1 MECDGLSRLCV
12 RLHDHRGAV
21 GENFRHGPS
30 HLGGVKANGYN
41 GIRSKVLGMF
51 CQSLESLRAHLF
63 EELCVDLDLPAS
75 PRSEEGP
82 YVLSK
87 PPWISQS
94 DRTWYQSP
102 LSHAVL
108 TQKA

>member
-51 CQSLESLRAHLF
+51 C
-63 EELCVDLDLPAS
+63 
-75 PRSEEGP
+75 
-82 YVLSK
+82 
-87 PPWISQS
+87 
-94 DRTWYQSP
+94 
-102 LSHAVL
+102 
-108 TQKA
+108 